1 MNTLELG
8 VRPLSAALEDFD
20 DAWKEGRASSLSRID
35 FASAE
40 LLLDVLRN
48 RRLDL
53 LRALVGTGPLSLREI
68 ARRTRRDVKAV
79 HRDVHA
85 LLQAGLLEKNEAGRI
100 EFPYGRVHV
109 DFAIEPRRPDSVQAG
124 CAATARA
131 GP

>member
-8 VRPLSAALEDFD
+8 VRTLSEALGDFD
-20 DAWKEGRASSLSRID
+20 SAWKRGRATPRSRID

-53 LRALVGTGPLSLREI
+53 LRALVGAGPLSLREI
-68 ARRTRRDVKAV
+68 ARRTHRDVKAV

-85 LLQAGLLEKNEAGRI
+85 LLQAGLLEKTELGRI
-100 EFPYGRVHV
+100 RFPYARVHV
-109 DFAIEPRRPDSVQAG
+109 DFAIEPE
-124 CAATARA
+124 AA
-131 GP
+131 

>member
-20 DAWKEGRASSLSRID
+20 SAWKSGRASPRTRID
-35 FASAE
+35 FASPE
-40 LLLDVLRN
+40 LLLEVLRN

-53 LRALVGTGPLSLREI
+53 LRALAGAGPLSLREI

-85 LLQAGLLEKNEAGRI
+85 LLQAGVLEKTATGRI

-109 DFAIEPRRPDSVQAG
+109 DFEIKPE
-124 CAATARA
+124 AA
-131 GP
+131 

>member
-8 VRPLSAALEDFD
+8 VKSLSAALEDFD
-20 DAWKEGRASSLSRID
+20 SAWKHGHASPRTRID
-35 FASAE
+35 FATAE

-53 LRALVGTGPLSLREI
+53 LRALVGAGPLSLREI

-85 LLQAGLLEKNEAGRI
+85 LLEAGLLERSELGRI
-100 EFPYGRVHV
+100 EFPYVRVHV
-109 DFAIEPRRPDSVQAG
+109 DFAIEPE
-124 CAATARA
+124 AA
-131 GP
+131 

>member
-20 DAWKEGRASSLSRID
+20 AAWKHGHASPRSRVD
-35 FASAE
+35 FASPE

-53 LRALVGTGPLSLREI
+53 LRALVGAGPLSLREI

-85 LLQAGLLEKNEAGRI
+85 LLEAGLIERNELGRI
-100 EFPYGRVHV
+100 EFPYGRLHV
-109 DFAIEPRRPDSVQAG
+109 DFAIEP
-124 CAATARA
+124 AA
-131 GP
+131 